1 MASPP
6 HTECAG
12 PVWLRARCSSKV
24 LAERAV
30 ERFVRAERAARHA
43 DDGRD
48 AGAHANIHR
57 ACARA
62 QRVRVQAL
70 VCGRGGAG
78 LSRAR
83 SSSRCSGEVS
93 ALETQ
98 KSAVQ
103 CLWVAEPPINESSWL
118 AQVAGIRSLALSRA
132 AARWGGWAWPRW
144 ADAALRAAPALE
156 DGQPRSRGREPAE
169 MGAVE
174 RQKAPRGRSA
184 GFVFS

>member
-1 MASPP
+1 M
-6 HTECAG
+6 
-12 PVWLRARCSSKV
+12 

-83 SSSRCSGEVS
+83 SSYRCSGEVS
-93 ALETQ
+93 RLETQ

-103 CLWVAEPPINESSWL
+103 CLWVAEPPINEPSWL

-144 ADAALRAAPALE
+144 ADAALRTAPVTYIGCTFRVDQETARKTLHKTLHRPCAPA
-156 DGQPRSRGREPAE
+156 GPHAKT
-169 MGAVE
+169 
-174 RQKAPRGRSA
+174 QKSFIRKYVSLSGS
-184 GFVFS
+184 G